1 LQSLGVG
8 IGIYRQVL
16 ALNTGQVSSPEYS
29 NNLLNIC
36 VISSTILSSLI
47 GRSIMSANPV
57 GERSYS
63 VRYPSDFL
71 LSLRFVVGWTYFS
84 AFWRRLIL
92 ENKLLPDTPGYIG
105 EKFNHF
111 LPNALL
117 IKPAIEYFVLHPEL
131 LWWKLVAFTIVEA
144 LVGLALMM
152 GLFTRAMGVAT
163 SLLALGILLGAGWL
177 GTTCLDEWQIGI
189 LGVATGMVFAF
200 AGGGSFSIDYWLERR
215 WGAPSSK
222 FWTWARGVQALAF
235 PRNFIVVTGFVI
247 LGLTLF
253 TNQVFH
259 GGVWGKLHNKSVR
272 PLVEISEVRLEDDSL
287 HMQLYRI
294 EGADVYGSFAVG
306 VQVLDDHDRIV
317 AEWTAEDLSQL
328 PAEAITN
335 KYVAKVKSGSRSL
348 VLPLGAKAQLTLSHK
363 ELSALGAGS
372 YHVKLL
378 DVSGLEWSAPLQ
390 IGG

>member
-1 LQSLGVG
+1 MSTSLTCEQS
-8 IGIYRQVL
+8 
-16 ALNTGQVSSPEYS
+16 T
-29 NNLLNIC
+29 
-36 VISSTILSSLI
+36 
-47 GRSIMSANPV
+47 
-57 GERSYS
+57 S

-71 LSLRFVVGWTYFS
+71 LPLRFVVGWTYFS

-92 ENKLLPDTPGYIG
+92 ENKLLPDAPGYIG

-111 LPNALL
+111 LPNALF
-117 IKPAIEYFVLHPEL
+117 IKPAIEYFVSHPEL
-131 LWWKLVAFTIVEA
+131 LWWKLVVFTIVEA
-144 LVGLALMM
+144 LVGLALML

-177 GTTCLDEWQIGI
+177 GTTCVDEWQIGV

-200 AGGGSFSIDYWLERR
+200 AGGGSFSIDYWLERK
-215 WGAPSSK
+215 WGAPSAK
-222 FWTWARGVQALAF
+222 FWAWARGVHALAL
-235 PRNFIVVTGFVI
+235 PRNLVVVTGFAI

-272 PLVEISEVRLEDDSL
+272 PLVEISEVRLEGGRL

-306 VQVLDDHDRIV
+306 VQLLDEHDRIV
-317 AEWTAEDLSQL
+317 AEWTAADLSQL
-328 PAEAITN
+328 PAEAIAN
-335 KYVAKVKSGSRSL
+335 KYVAKIKPGPRSL

-363 ELSALGAGS
+363 ELSTLGAGN
-372 YHVKLL
+372 YRVKLL